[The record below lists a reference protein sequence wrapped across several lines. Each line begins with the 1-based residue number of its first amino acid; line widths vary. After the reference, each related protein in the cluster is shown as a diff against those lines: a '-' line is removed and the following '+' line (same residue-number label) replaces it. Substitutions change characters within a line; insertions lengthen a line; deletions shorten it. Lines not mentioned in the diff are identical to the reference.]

1 MIRKRTLDFL
11 VALKENNNR
20 QWFQANKSWY
30 EEVKKDFTNFID
42 LLALEIRKFDPDIG
56 QVNSHEAMFRIY
68 RDVRFSKDKSPY
80 KNNLGAHI
88 VPGGKKS
95 GLAGYYFHIEPGDIF
110 LAGGL
115 YMPSPDNLKKVR
127 REIFEN
133 IEEFLSIIEN
143 QEFSDYYRSIWG
155 EKLVNPP
162 AGYPKDFKYVDFL
175 KYKNYTVIRQIPE
188 QMLFKSSL
196 LEEVSDGFRII
207 YPFNRFLNHAIGHGR

>member
-1 MIRKRTLDFL
+1 MIRKSTLDFL
-11 VALKENNNR
+11 VTLKENNNR

-30 EEVKKDFTNFID
+30 EEAKKDFANFID

-56 QVNSHEAMFRIY
+56 QVNSHEAIFRIY
-68 RDVRFSKDKSPY
+68 RDVRFSKDKTPY

-133 IEEFLSIIEN
+133 IEEFLLIIEN
-143 QEFSDYYRSIWG
+143 QEFSNYYGNIWG

-162 AGYPKDFKYVDFL
+162 AGYPKEFEYVDLL
-175 KYKNYTVIRQIPE
+175 KYKSYTVIRQIPE
-188 QMLFKSSL
+188 QMFFKSNL
-196 LEEVSDGFRII
+196 LEEVSDGFRIL
-207 YPFNRFLNHAIGHGR
+207 YPFNRFLNQAIVH